1 MTGRWPHN
9 PLSYRACCPQRSNG
23 TSPTCRWSR
32 SSGRGRAGRPPSSS
46 AWRVIGRT
54 SASTT
59 TRPSAPPPWIPLRFV
74 AALPRRVTLD
84 EIQRV
89 PQLLPAIKRSVDQD
103 REPGRFLLTGSANL
117 LLLPKVTESLAG
129 RMAIADLQPLTEA
142 EKEGRPGQFLRLL
155 LDGGCPASHRRRLGR
170 IRPDP

>member
-1 MTGRWPHN
+1 M
-9 PLSYRACCPQRSNG
+9 SRAYVSFDDD
-23 TSPTCRWSR
+23 PTE
-32 SSGRGRAGRPPSSS
+32 RAAALDP
-46 AWRVIGRT
+46 V
-54 SASTT
+54 
-59 TRPSAPPPWIPLRFV
+59 RFV

-117 LLLPKVTESLAG
+117 LLLPQVTESLAG

-142 EKEGRPGQFLRLL
+142 EKEGGPGQFLRLL
-155 LDGGCPASHRRRLGR
+155 LDGGLRPRIGGGSAETGPTLEERIVAGGYPSVLPLTPRRRGR
-170 IRPDP
+170 GTASTSEP